1 MSQITITNEE
11 IIIKVE
17 SELEKKV
24 DRILELLENKEAST
38 SVEID
43 TIKVG
48 QITDELIEKY
58 NLQRFGYS
66 KTSTPGSTSL

>member
-38 SVEID
+38 SVEFD

-48 QITDELIEKY
+48 EITDELIEKY

-66 KTSTPGSTSL
+66 KTGTSGSTS